1 MTSRRS
7 VALLLE
13 TSNAYARG
21 LLDGIIDYLREHE
34 QWSIH
39 LGEQERGAKPP
50 HWLKNWRGDGI
61 IARIETE
68 AIANAVRQTGLPIV
82 DVSAARL
89 VPSLPWVETDD
100 REIAR
105 MALEHFLSRGFHSV
119 AFCGENYFNWSRWR
133 AEAFEEFANEAE
145 CQFESFDSGSRRRLN
160 MGNTRQRTR
169 LAKWILSLPRP
180 TGIFACYDFMGQ
192 QILDVCRELEISVP
206 EQIAVLG
213 VDNDQRLCRLC
224 SPPLSSII
232 PDTRA
237 TGYAAAQLLDELMTS
252 SRTRKSQPAQILI
265 PPQGIAERQSSDMYA
280 SDDVDLVAAL
290 RFIREHACEG
300 ITVNDVLRQ
309 VPLSRRAL
317 EARCQKLTG
326 RTPHAEI
333 TRIKLERS
341 KRLLRQ
347 TGLTVHEVA
356 QRSGFSQ
363 AEYLSVVF
371 KKQTGQTPGEFR
383 SSGLAGS

>member
-1 MTSRRS
+1 MTTRRS

-21 LLDGIIDYLREHE
+21 LLDGIIEYLREHE

-50 HWLKNWRGDGI
+50 HWLKGWRGDGI

-68 AIANAVRQTGLPIV
+68 AIATAVQQTGLPVV

-89 VPSLPWVETDD
+89 VPSFPWVETDD

-105 MALEHFLSRGFHSV
+105 LALEHFLSRGFRSV
-119 AFCGENYFNWSRWR
+119 AFCGENCFNWSRWR
-133 AEAFEEFANEAE
+133 AEAFAEFAQQAGCEFS
-145 CQFESFDSGSRRRLN
+145 QFTSNS
-160 MGNTRQRTR
+160 RQRMNLGNSR
-169 LAKWILSLPRP
+169 QQIKLAKWISALPQP

-192 QILDVCRELEISVP
+192 QILDVCRELDISVP

-237 TGYAAAQLLDELMTS
+237 TGYAAAELLDELMHS
-252 SRTRKSQPAQILI
+252 PTRKRTSPVQILI
-265 PPQGIAERQSSDMYA
+265 PPQGIAERLSSDIYA
-280 SDDVDLVAAL
+280 SDDDELVSAL
-290 RFIREHACEG
+290 QFIREHACEG

-333 TRIKLERS
+333 TRIKLERA
-341 KRLLRQ
+341 KRLLSQ
-347 TGLTVHEVA
+347 TTLTLNEVA
-356 QRSGFSQ
+356 RRSGFSQ
-363 AEYLSVVF
+363 AEYLSVAF
-371 KKQTGQTPGEFR
+371 KKLTGQTPGQFR
-383 SSGLAGS
+383 NSTLTGS

>member
-1 MTSRRS
+1 MK
-7 VALLLE
+7 
-13 TSNAYARG
+13 G
-21 LLDGIIDYLREHE
+21 W
-34 QWSIH
+34 Q
-39 LGEQERGAKPP
+39 
-50 HWLKNWRGDGI
+50 GDGI

-68 AIANAVRQTGLPIV
+68 AIAVAVRQTGLPVV

-105 MALEHFLSRGFHSV
+105 LALDHFLSRGFQSV
-119 AFCGENYFNWSRWR
+119 AFCGEDCFNWSRWR
-133 AEAFEEFANEAE
+133 GAAFAEFAQDAG
-145 CQFESFDSGSRRRLN
+145 CQFTSFTSSSQRRMNLGS
-160 MGNTRQRTR
+160 TRQRLK
-169 LAKWILSLPRP
+169 LANWIAALPQP

-237 TGYAAAQLLDELMTS
+237 TGYAAAELLDQLMNA
-252 SRTRKSQPAQILI
+252 RKTRRSKPAQILI
-265 PPQGIAERQSSDMYA
+265 PPQGIAERLSSDIYA
-280 SDDVDLVAAL
+280 SDDDDLVSAL
-290 RFIREHACEG
+290 RYIREYACEG
-300 ITVNDVLRQ
+300 ITVNDVLRH

-333 TRIKLERS
+333 TRIKLDRA
-341 KRLLRQ
+341 KRLLSQ
-347 TGLTVHEVA
+347 TTLTLTEVA
-356 QRSGFSQ
+356 LRSGFSQ
-363 AEYLSVVF
+363 AEYLSVAF
-371 KKQTGQTPGEFR
+371 KKLTGQTPGQFR
-383 SSGLAGS
+383 NATRSGT

>member
-1 MTSRRS
+1 MTTRRS

-21 LLDGIIDYLREHE
+21 LLDGIIDYLREHA
-34 QWSIH
+34 QWSIY

-50 HWLKNWRGDGI
+50 HWLKQWRGDGI

-68 AIANAVRQTGLPIV
+68 AIATAVRQTKLPVV

-89 VPSLPWVETDD
+89 VPSFPWVETDD
-100 REIAR
+100 RQIAR
-105 MALEHFLSRGFHSV
+105 LALEHFQSRGFQSV
-119 AFCGENYFNWSRWR
+119 AFCGEDCFNWSRWR
-133 AEAFEEFANEAE
+133 GDAFAQFAGEAGCRYWEFR
-145 CQFESFDSGSRRRLN
+145 SSSKRRLN
-160 MGNTRQRTR
+160 LGSSPQRTR
-169 LAKWILSLPRP
+169 LAKWIESLPQP

-192 QILDVCRELEISVP
+192 QILDICRELEISVP
-206 EQIAVLG
+206 EQISVLG

-237 TGYAAAQLLDELMTS
+237 TGYAAAQLLDELMHAPRRAQS
-252 SRTRKSQPAQILI
+252 KPAQILI
-265 PPQGIAERQSSDMYA
+265 PPQGIAERLSSDIYA
-280 SDDVDLVAAL
+280 SDDDDLVSAL

-300 ITVNDVLRQ
+300 ITVNDVLRH
-309 VPLSRRAL
+309 VPLSRRSL

-333 TRIKLERS
+333 TRIKLEQA
-341 KRLLRQ
+341 KRLLGE
-347 TGLTVHEVA
+347 TTMTLNEVA
-356 QRSGFSQ
+356 IRSGFSQ
-363 AEYLSVVF
+363 GEYLSVAF
-371 KKQTGQTPGEFR
+371 RKLTGETPGEYR
-383 SSGLAGS
+383 NKTRAGT